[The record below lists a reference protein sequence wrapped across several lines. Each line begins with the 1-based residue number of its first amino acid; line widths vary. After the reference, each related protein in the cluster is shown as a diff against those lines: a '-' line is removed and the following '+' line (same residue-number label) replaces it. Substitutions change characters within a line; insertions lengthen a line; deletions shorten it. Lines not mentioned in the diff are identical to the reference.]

1 MYRLRDLAL
10 VFVCGGLLFGLGVW
24 IGQSTDPLIAHAQST
39 APTGGYTLFSSPYG
53 SRSWYALKYNHRTGD
68 VWVLDAERGSEDD
81 EWTLLPEVDK
91 TKK

>member
-1 MYRLRDLAL
+1 MYKLRDLTL

-39 APTGGYTLFSSPYG
+39 SLGGDYLLFSSPYG
-53 SRSWYALKYNHRTGD
+53 KSSWYALKYNLKTGD

-81 EWTLLPEVDK
+81 EWLLLPETDK